1 MHMPTTLLE
10 ALLSVNSPDV
20 SVSLWLL
27 VQGNGSVSW
36 GVELEAMLLNRNS
49 TVSKRLLEN
58 DL

>member
-10 ALLSVNSPDV
+10 ALLSVDSPDV

-27 VQGNGSVSW
+27 VQGNGSVSC
-36 GVELEAMLLNRNS
+36 GGELEAMLLNRNS
-49 TVSKRLLEN
+49 TASKRLLEN